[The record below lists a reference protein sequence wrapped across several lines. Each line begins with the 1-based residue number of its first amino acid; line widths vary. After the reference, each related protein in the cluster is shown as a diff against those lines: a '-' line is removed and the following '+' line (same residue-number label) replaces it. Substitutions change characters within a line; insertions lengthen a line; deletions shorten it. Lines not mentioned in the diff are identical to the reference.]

1 MKSVH
6 IFVVSIALTISLSAC
21 ARDDRHTS
29 VFQHIS
35 VGSDEVSVHSRSAA
49 DDARITARGDLMIGK
64 QTIILNTAQ
73 RESTRNYYAEVMALR
88 SGGIATGKAGAAMA
102 GSAIGTVA
110 QELAN
115 GTPDAIGP
123 KVEHEADKV
132 RAQASNI
139 CLRLEALK
147 RAQDAVTAA
156 VPAFAPYATI
166 EENEISSCKV

>member
-6 IFVVSIALTISLSAC
+6 IFVVTIALTISLSAC
-21 ARDDRHTS
+21 ARDGRHTS

-35 VGSDEVSVHSRSAA
+35 LGNSEVSVHSRNTA
-49 DDARITARGDLMIGK
+49 DDARITAKGDLTIGHK
-64 QTIILNTAQ
+64 TVILNVAQ
-73 RESTRNYYAEVMALR
+73 RESTRNYYSNVMLLK
-88 SGGIATGKAGAAMA
+88 SGGIATGQAGAEMA
-102 GSAIGTVA
+102 DSTIGTVVH
-110 QELAN
+110 ELAN